1 MSSTD
6 YSTPVVNLDNPA
18 GLRMPYGLAFAAGT
32 AYLGLFPWG
41 GGDNSWGT
49 RRLGLALAAA
59 LVISLG
65 VTSVFYVRITRAQAG
80 GRPQTRRVVA
90 ARVALQPGTPIAAEN
105 LTEIDW
111 PKNVAL
117 DGLIERKRKTSRVMC
132 SGMRRRGKRTGAAA
146 RPGRERQLRSCCQD
160 SRRHARECGQDQRG
174 DERGRI
180 YFPGS
185 RVDVLVTLRGENNNA
200 STTTARTVL
209 QNVQVLST
217 GTKMD
222 PDPTGKPRE
231 ARERHGRHSPG
242 HPRAITKVGAG
253 AEPRHDPVCSAQWR
267 RLGESRDARGGYGG
281 VDRSSERPTSAAG
294 AGTAKASRRCG
305 ETV

>member
-1 MSSTD
+1 M
-6 YSTPVVNLDNPA
+6 
-18 GLRMPYGLAFAAGT
+18 
-32 AYLGLFPWG
+32 
-41 GGDNSWGT
+41 GT

-80 GRPQTRRVVA
+80 ARPQIRRVVA

-117 DGLIERKRKTSRVMC
+117 DGLIEKKEDVAGHVLGYAVAANEPVLRRDLAASASLGLAAKIPD
-132 SGMRRRGKRTGAAA
+132 GMRASAVKTNEVMNVAGFI
-146 RPGRERQLRSCCQD
+146 L
-160 SRRHARECGQDQRG
+160 
-174 DERGRI
+174 
-180 YFPGS
+180 PGS
-185 RVDVLVTLRGENNNA
+185 RVDVIVTLRGENNDA

-222 PDPTGKPRE
+222 PDPTGKPENVTVVTLLVTPEQSQTLALAQSQGTIQFVLRNGGDSANPE
-231 ARERHGRHSPG
+231 TPA
-242 HPRAITKVGAG
+242 ADMADLTGAQKIPSLPL
-253 AEPRHDPVCSAQWR
+253 EPVQPKRVAAVVAAVVKPS
-267 RLGESRDARGGYGG
+267 DAYL
-281 VDRSSERPTSAAG
+281 V
-294 AGTAKASRRCG
+294 
-305 ETV
+305 ETVANGKVTVSTFHVHPE

>member
-1 MSSTD
+1 M
-6 YSTPVVNLDNPA
+6 
-18 GLRMPYGLAFAAGT
+18 
-32 AYLGLFPWG
+32 
-41 GGDNSWGT
+41 GT

-80 GRPQTRRVVA
+80 ARPQIRRVVA
-90 ARVALQPGTPIAAEN
+90 AKVALQPGTPVALEN

-117 DGLIERKRKTSRVMC
+117 DGLIEKKEDVAGHVLGYAVAANEPVLRRDLAASASLGLAAKIPD
-132 SGMRRRGKRTGAAA
+132 GMRASAVKTNEVMNVAGFI
-146 RPGRERQLRSCCQD
+146 L
-160 SRRHARECGQDQRG
+160 
-174 DERGRI
+174 
-180 YFPGS
+180 PGS

-222 PDPTGKPRE
+222 PDPTGKPENVTVVTLLVTPEQSQKLALAQSQGTIQFVLRNGGDSANPE
-231 ARERHGRHSPG
+231 TPAVDIADLTGVQKIPLL
-242 HPRAITKVGAG
+242 PL
-253 AEPRHDPVCSAQWR
+253 EPAQPKR
-267 RLGESRDARGGYGG
+267 VAAVVKPSDAY
-281 VDRSSERPTSAAG
+281 VV
-294 AGTAKASRRCG
+294 
-305 ETV
+305 ETVANGKVTVATFHANPE